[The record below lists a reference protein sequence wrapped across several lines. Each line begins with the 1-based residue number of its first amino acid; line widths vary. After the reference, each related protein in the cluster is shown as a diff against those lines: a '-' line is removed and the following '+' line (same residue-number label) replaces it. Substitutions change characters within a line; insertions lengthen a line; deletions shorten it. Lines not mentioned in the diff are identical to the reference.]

1 VSADE
6 VVDDKDWPHKL
17 VLLLIDEYRKHADEM
32 HHRNQFKSSKVT
44 KKAVWEKIATSL
56 RQHGHHNITG
66 DACTKKFSNLKIR

>member
-44 KKAVWEKIATSL
+44 KKAVWEKLPQACGNMDITTSQGTPAL
-56 RQHGHHNITG
+56 RNSVI
-66 DACTKKFSNLKIR
+66 